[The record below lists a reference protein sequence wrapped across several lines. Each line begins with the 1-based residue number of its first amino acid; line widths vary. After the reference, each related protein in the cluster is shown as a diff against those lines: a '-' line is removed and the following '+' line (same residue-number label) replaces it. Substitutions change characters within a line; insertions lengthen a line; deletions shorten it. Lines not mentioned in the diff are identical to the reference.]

1 MPKSGVSIRDKTRS
15 ARSKMAALVLS
26 RSRLRRGQPMTPFRG
41 GKEGGAGLAA
51 PRGSVI
57 LGTGLP
63 VSSL

>member
-1 MPKSGVSIRDKTRS
+1 
-15 ARSKMAALVLS
+15 
-26 RSRLRRGQPMTPFRG
+26 MTPFRG